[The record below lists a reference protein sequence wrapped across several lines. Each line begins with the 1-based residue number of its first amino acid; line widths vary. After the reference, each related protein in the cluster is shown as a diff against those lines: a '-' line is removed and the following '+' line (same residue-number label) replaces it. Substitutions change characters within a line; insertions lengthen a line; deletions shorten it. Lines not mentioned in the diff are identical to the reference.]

1 MKDKELFEILEKHIL
16 EDKNPSE
23 FLNYLKEKK
32 LLEGSFL
39 EILRDLE
46 EVKQEKNTTQKEMYG
61 FIPCKF

>member
-1 MKDKELFEILEKHIL
+1 MKDKELFEILEHIL

-23 FLNYLKEKK
+23 FLNSLKEKK

-61 FIPCKF
+61 FIQCKF

>member
-16 EDKNPSE
+16 EEKNPSE

-46 EVKQEKNTTQKEMYG
+46 
-61 FIPCKF
+61 

>member
-32 LLEGSFL
+32 LL
-39 EILRDLE
+39 
-46 EVKQEKNTTQKEMYG
+46 NTTQKEMYG

>member
-46 EVKQEKNTTQKEMYG
+46 EEK
-61 FIPCKF
+61 IPSRRKCMDSYNASFR